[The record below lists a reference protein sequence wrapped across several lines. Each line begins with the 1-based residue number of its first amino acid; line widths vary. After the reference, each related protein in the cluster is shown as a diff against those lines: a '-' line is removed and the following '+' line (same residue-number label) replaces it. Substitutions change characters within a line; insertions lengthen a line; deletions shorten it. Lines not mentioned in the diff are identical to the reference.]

1 VRPLRHA
8 DDGAARAAGSS
19 SAKRSRWALE
29 RPTLFACALG
39 AATVAGFA
47 PLYLFP
53 LPILTL
59 AVLLYLWTSAPDAKK
74 AAKLGWWFGLGFF
87 LTGVSWVYVS
97 LHDFGAMPAPLAAL
111 ATLLFCAYLALYPA
125 VVGYLYRR
133 VPGSLVVKAL
143 ALAPAAWTLAEWT
156 RGWLFTGFPW
166 IGIGYSQVPSSPLGG
181 FAPVVGIYG
190 VTLATVASAGAIFLI
205 VRRMLERRHPRSPEP
220 ESTPS
225 PAAQR
230 KSASSPSSLGR
241 RVGIREAVG
250 HRSGTSHRVGS
261 MTAWGGGVVVPAL
274 FFLVLW
280 ACGFALAQ
288 VRWTHP
294 TGEPLPVAL
303 LQGNI
308 PQEIKW
314 TEEGLRTTLITYRDL
329 AIASD
334 ARLIVLPE
342 TALPLFL
349 HDVPRDYLNGFAAH
363 ARRNGGDVLIGI
375 PEREQTG
382 DYYNSVVTFGTA
394 PTQAYRKSHLVPF
407 GEFIPLRPV
416 LAWIVSVLSIPLQDF
431 TRGTLEPRP
440 LEVAGERIAVNICY
454 EDAFGE
460 EIIRQ
465 LPQATL
471 LVNVSNVA
479 WFGRSIA
486 PRQHLQI
493 SQARALE
500 TGRYMLR
507 ATNTGMTAVID
518 EGGRVVEAAPQFS
531 TAALSATVQG
541 RGGATPY
548 VRWGNSVALALCAV
562 LLAGTVWRARARQ
575 SRTS

>member
-1 VRPLRHA
+1 VRRTRQVDNGA
-8 DDGAARAAGSS
+8 TGAAGTA
-19 SAKRSRWALE
+19 SATPARWALD
-29 RPTLFACALG
+29 RTTLLACLLG

-59 AVLLYLWTSAPDAKK
+59 ALLLHLWTRSSDAK
-74 AAKLGWWFGLGFF
+74 AAARLGWWFGLAFF

-111 ATLLFCAYLALYPA
+111 ATLLFCAYLALFPGI
-125 VVGYLYRR
+125 VGYVFRR
-133 VPGSLVVKAL
+133 LPGSLTIKVL
-143 ALAPAAWTLAEWT
+143 ALVPAVWTLAEWI
-156 RGWLFTGFPW
+156 RSWLFTGFPW
-166 IGIGYSQVPSSPLGG
+166 IGIGYSQVPSSPLAGW
-181 FAPVVGIYG
+181 APVAGIYG
-190 VTLATVASAGAIFLI
+190 VTLATLASAGAAFLLA
-205 VRRMLERRHPRSPEP
+205 RRVLERGASDARPRVALL
-220 ESTPS
+220 T
-225 PAAQR
+225 
-230 KSASSPSSLGR
+230 
-241 RVGIREAVG
+241 
-250 HRSGTSHRVGS
+250 
-261 MTAWGGGVVVPAL
+261 PAL
-274 FFLVLW
+274 VIVCLW
-280 ACGFALAQ
+280 LGGFALAQ
-288 VRWTHP
+288 VRWTQP
-294 TGEPLPVAL
+294 AGEPLSVAL

-314 TEEGLRTTLITYRDL
+314 TEEGLRSTLITYRDL

-375 PEREQTG
+375 PEREQSG
-382 DYYNSVVTFGTA
+382 DYYNSVVSFGTA

-440 LEVAGERIAVNICY
+440 LEVAGQRVAVNICY
-454 EDAFGE
+454 EDVFGE

-465 LPQATL
+465 LPDATL

-486 PRQHLQI
+486 LPQHLQI

-518 EGGRVVEAAPQFS
+518 ERGKVVEAAPQFS
-531 TAALSATVQG
+531 TTALSATVQG
-541 RGGATPY
+541 RAGATPY

-562 LLAGTVWRARARQ
+562 LVAGAVWRGRARP
-575 SRTS
+575 R